1 MPLEVRRLI
10 RAMSLAD
17 PLWGAPRMHGELLK
31 LGIEVAQTSVTKYM
45 ARRRQLRAG
54 RRFSAITLMGLLR
67 WTCSWCQQFRFSFSM
82 AC

>member
-10 RAMSLAD
+10 RAMSLAN
-17 PLWGAPRMHGELLK
+17 PLLGAPRMHWRAG
-31 LGIEVAQTSVTKYM
+31 SDH
-45 ARRRQLRAG
+45 RLRAG
-54 RRFSAITLMGLLR
+54 ARFSAITLMGLLR